1 MTWRINFCCL
11 KPHLVADYLM
21 HVVHDGVA
29 MTSAILFAVNF
40 LRFLLFLFPAA
51 LLLSFLM
58 LGYRMDALVAELIE
72 GLGYPHRVNRAVE
85 VAVLTEFEAV
95 EEQQNLVNGE
105 EVVFL
110 RYRLG
115 EEFGLLIV
123 QRTFGVGENNEV
135 EDLRKQP
142 CCRETIS
149 VGLPQDRQR
158 WRAVEVCMV
167 AHPSHGN
174 LRAGVEF
181 RHELATAAVVLPHE
195 HRLLQDVGR

>member
-29 MTSAILFAVNF
+29 MTSAILLAVNF

-58 LGYRMDALVAELIE
+58 LGYRSDAFFAELVQS
-72 GLGYPHRVNRAVE
+72 LRYPHRVDSAVE
-85 VAVLTEFEAV
+85 LAVLTQLEAV

-115 EEFGLLIV
+115 EEICLVLVKCGLAV
-123 QRTFGVGENNEV
+123 AVCNEV
-135 EDLRKQP
+135 Q
-142 CCRETIS
+142 
-149 VGLPQDRQR
+149 
-158 WRAVEVCMV
+158 
-167 AHPSHGN
+167 N
-174 LRAGVEF
+174 LRQEPHGREII
-181 RHELATAAVVLPHE
+181 AVGFPQHD
-195 HRLLQDVGR
+195 Q